1 MMQNMQSASEPQME
15 QVACVLEHSIARG
28 GAGPERLSFTGMYL
42 SGLQV
47 LDILMFVKLL
57 HRERE
62 SN

>member
-1 MMQNMQSASEPQME
+1 ME
-15 QVACVLEHSIARG
+15 QVACVLEHSITRG
-28 GAGPERLSFTGMYL
+28 RTGPERLSFTGMYL

-47 LDILMFVKLL
+47 LDILMFVKLP